1 MNLAH
6 RKRQL
11 VRDELAEAAL
21 KLLAI
26 GDFEDTTIDQIAA
39 AAGVSRRTFFRY
51 FPSKEDV
58 IVESLA
64 TVGQD
69 LRAAL
74 EAQPASLRPATV
86 LRQTFCLF
94 EQACTEHPEKV
105 LRLTRLILHTPALN
119 ARYLERQ
126 AKWKT
131 TLAETLA
138 RREKASRHDL
148 RAVVAVGVAFAAL
161 DAALHAWVAGDGK
174 RDIAD
179 LLDETFTLAFPM

>member
-26 GDFEDTTIDQIAA
+26 QDFEDTTIDQIAA

-51 FPSKEDV
+51 FQSKEDV

-64 TVGQD
+64 TVGEE

-74 EAQPASLRPATV
+74 EARPTGERPATV

-94 EQACTEHPEKV
+94 EQACAEIPEKT

-126 AKWKT
+126 AEWKAA
-131 TLAETLA
+131 LAETLA
-138 RREKASRHDL
+138 LREKASRHDL
-148 RAVVAVGVAFAAL
+148 QPVVAVGVAFAAL
-161 DAALHAWVAGDGK
+161 DAALGAWVAGDGK

-179 LLDETFTLAFPM
+179 LLDETFTLAFPR